1 MKSEAFWDWFNTE
14 AAPKLSARE
23 VSFRKMF
30 NYLDSFDGPVT
41 IVETGCA
48 RIAGNWQGDGQ
59 SSVLFDHYLKF
70 GHPESTAHAIDLDPK
85 ATELC
90 KGLVSA
96 RVQVHTGDSVAVLP
110 RVAQAVRASGRKINL
125 LYLDSYDVDW
135 DHPTPS
141 AVHHLKE
148 LVSIVGAIDSQTLV
162 VVDDAPQQVRVMAN
176 NEGQLSL
183 ISQPKVGGKGI
194 FVAEYAEQVGAKP
207 FFSHYQVGW
216 TGLVGN

>member
-14 AAPKLSARE
+14 AGPKLSARE

-30 NYLDSFDGPVT
+30 TYLDSFDGPIT

-70 GHPESTAHAIDLDPK
+70 GHAESTAHAIDLDPK

-110 RVAQAVRASGRKINL
+110 RVAKEVQASGRKINL

-148 LVSIVGAIDSQTLV
+148 MVSIVGAIDAQTLV

-183 ISQPKVGGKGI
+183 ISAPKVGGKGI
-194 FVAEYAEQVGAKP
+194 FVAEYAEQVGAKQ

-216 TGLVGN
+216 TGLVSA